1 MSEVTL
7 WGLRQQV
14 FGGYNCLR
22 GYASMQDLLEIAEAK
37 NYQRELIDEHV
48 AEISKFYE
56 DDKYLFFPEIILA
69 CEIDDLSF
77 LLSMQQ
83 NYAATLYSNG
93 VKYRY
98 YKSNK
103 FSELKIDNEKIKLHI
118 IDGNH
123 RLNAFVKTPFDET
136 KQVPFCI
143 LFLLKGQEDK
153 HAKIIF
159 NNINYK
165 NKSLRQED
173 NLKNIFEEESES
185 YFSDDEIDDEFG
197 SNYTTAKYV
206 IQNLEKNHLEHTYQN
221 LIDKYYREGCFK
233 AVNILN
239 KLIKDK
245 KQLTVE
251 NTYKAI
257 EDTLNLQN
265 EKIDLGLF
273 LAYVYYKFIDNI
285 NINNQKYN
293 LFDNWIR
300 KNNINKIKDICCED
314 VINIFNNILE
324 RKKRQIFVSM
334 PFNQRNCDNIFDA
347 IVRVTDKI
355 SKKYHIDA
363 PLVLRIDEIQQSSTF
378 KIIEK
383 IENAIEDTGYLI
395 AILNHCN
402 PNVYHEIGYAMG
414 YFKGKGLNS
423 NVLLVL
429 EEPEDSEKLNT
440 GQYKVGF
447 NLQGYKQLRFKR
459 LNDFERDLEQ
469 KLLLHYELK

>member
-159 NNINYK
+159 NNI
-165 NKSLRQED
+165 KSLRWFT
-173 NLKNIFEEESES
+173 IS
-185 YFSDDEIDDEFG
+185 
-197 SNYTTAKYV
+197 
-206 IQNLEKNHLEHTYQN
+206 
-221 LIDKYYREGCFK
+221 
-233 AVNILN
+233 
-239 KLIKDK
+239 
-245 KQLTVE
+245 
-251 NTYKAI
+251 
-257 EDTLNLQN
+257 
-265 EKIDLGLF
+265 F
-273 LAYVYYKFIDNI
+273 L
-285 NINNQKYN
+285 
-293 LFDNWIR
+293 
-300 KNNINKIKDICCED
+300 
-314 VINIFNNILE
+314 
-324 RKKRQIFVSM
+324 
-334 PFNQRNCDNIFDA
+334 
-347 IVRVTDKI
+347 
-355 SKKYHIDA
+355 
-363 PLVLRIDEIQQSSTF
+363 
-378 KIIEK
+378 
-383 IENAIEDTGYLI
+383 
-395 AILNHCN
+395 
-402 PNVYHEIGYAMG
+402 
-414 YFKGKGLNS
+414 
-423 NVLLVL
+423 
-429 EEPEDSEKLNT
+429 
-440 GQYKVGF
+440 
-447 NLQGYKQLRFKR
+447 
-459 LNDFERDLEQ
+459 
-469 KLLLHYELK
+469 